1 VSATV
6 SIPGSGKTAIPGSKS
21 LPTKISLVIHRKGKV
36 HYEKKKTLKVGR
48 SDLLGEGEFGPAA
61 EVLRKLA
68 RKHACIT
75 FKIYLN
81 CTKLH

>member
-1 VSATV
+1 M
-6 SIPGSGKTAIPGSKS
+6 
-21 LPTKISLVIHRKGKV
+21 
-36 HYEKKKTLKVGR
+36 KKKTLKVGR

-75 FKIYLN
+75 FNLFEWYDIELSIHVGALTTN
-81 CTKLH
+81 